1 VNLESVLKFLNP
13 QAHAVEKAQEVISR
27 VLDREDSLDL
37 ADQAQT
43 LYVMCDG
50 QSRLDLTWLVFDAL
64 REAGP
69 LVMGAVLRDAWMDGK
84 FGSPLTV
91 NGYTKAQVM
100 RWFRRA
106 SPQTLMNES
115 ERKRLSDLPDP
126 VQAFRGALGPTLRKA
141 ASGMSWTLDATVA
154 GFFTARYEKIFRQK
168 AITITAELPREAVV
182 AYFDERQESELV
194 ANYRRARNVVALSVR

>member
-100 RWFRRA
+100 RWFR
-106 SPQTLMNES
+106 P
-115 ERKRLSDLPDP
+115 
-126 VQAFRGALGPTLRKA
+126 LGPTLRKA